1 MLGNRCN
8 FSIKALYEWAEKK
21 DLAVVYITGNK
32 RYDGHQKL
40 YATTPEW
47 LYLIDNAEYIITNSF
62 HASLFSLIFQKRFGI
77 IPLMGQYTGM
87 NTRFISLFETLE
99 IKQRFINN
107 SFVVLDMDI
116 DWDKVGNVFKTLR
129 NSCNLFSHI
138 R

>member
-32 RYDGHQKL
+32 QYDGHQKL

-77 IPLMGQYTGM
+77 IPLMGQYAGM
-87 NTRFISLFETLE
+87 NSRFDSLVETFG
-99 IKQRFINN
+99 IQPRFVYKT
-107 SFVVLDMDI
+107 FDVLDKNI
-116 DWDKVGNVFKTLR
+116 NWDKVVDGFQKNR
-129 NSCNLFSHI
+129 NFLSFIC
-138 R
+138 